1 MLKTRYQKLVFTL
14 IILTGICAGF
24 DIGVISG
31 TLPIIKTELSLN
43 LIQLSEIAGIVFF
56 GALLSKLVSGL
67 LMDIM
72 SRKNVISLGA
82 FLFTVSM
89 VLMMLSNTYIT
100 LMLSRLLQGVSIG
113 FLLTVIPI
121 YIAETSMPKF
131 RGRAMGVFQLSLVSG
146 IFIANLLASL
156 FVYDYGW
163 RAIFGLAIPFSVVL
177 FVISVAAPFSPSW
190 LFLKGRNE
198 LAVSTGKRLSLN
210 VDNYSVTNSKM
221 GTFDFIKVFFER
233 KYFVPILF
241 VSLLAVLNG
250 FVGINVFISYAPS
263 IFEEVLRCTQC
274 GSGHYGTALTL
285 INLVATIA
293 GMLLVDVIGRKKLV
307 LGGLFIAFI
316 SIILV
321 IYFLTMHN
329 ITGMLIMLTLVVFGG
344 AVGPGICIWLI
355 LSEVL
360 PTHIRGMGISIA
372 LVSKALIES
381 IFISKFLGL
390 TSVYGFA
397 LVFCFMGIC
406 MLLFAVLVYKFLPEM
421 TNKELP

>member
-1 MLKTRYQKLVFTL
+1 
-14 IILTGICAGF
+14 
-24 DIGVISG
+24 
-31 TLPIIKTELSLN
+31 
-43 LIQLSEIAGIVFF
+43 
-56 GALLSKLVSGL
+56 
-67 LMDIM
+67 
-72 SRKNVISLGA
+72 
-82 FLFTVSM
+82 
-89 VLMMLSNTYIT
+89 
-100 LMLSRLLQGVSIG
+100 MLSRLLQGVSIG

-121 YIAETSMPKF
+121 YIAETSMHKF

-177 FVISVAAPFSPSW
+177 FVISVIAPFSPSW

-198 LAVSTGKRLSLN
+198 LAISTGRGLSLS
-210 VDNYSVTNSKM
+210 VDNFSVTNCKT
-221 GTFDFIKVFFER
+221 GAFNFIKVFFDK
-233 KYFVPILF
+233 KYFIPILF
-241 VSLLAVLNG
+241 VSFLAVLNG

-263 IFEEVLRCTQC
+263 IFEEVLGCTQC
-274 GSGHYGTALTL
+274 GSGHYGTVLTL
-285 INLVATIA
+285 INLVATVI

-321 IYFLTMHN
+321 IYFLTVHN
-329 ITGMLIMLTLVVFGG
+329 ITAMLIMLTLVVFGG

-397 LVFCFMGIC
+397 PVFYFMGIC
-406 MLLFAVLVYKFLPEM
+406 MIVFAILVYKFLPEM
-421 TNKELP
+421 TNKELL